1 MEEKIKNLMKNLQ
14 ISREEALQII
24 ADDEQIDKG
33 VDLFPLTEEQK
44 KAVKKAKNVSTK
56 KVTTRKREKKVNV
69 EKQRILLELQEGL
82 SGVKNLQI
90 TNDEREFTF
99 EAKGI
104 KYKVVLSCPRN

>member
-1 MEEKIKNLMKNLQ
+1 MKNLQ

-44 KAVKKAKNVSTK
+44 KAVKQAKNVSTK
-56 KVTTRKREKKVNV
+56 K
-69 EKQRILLELQEGL
+69 EGL